1 MTHSFAPHWLRAALS
16 QSRLVPGLLLAG
28 YLALGTTSSFA
39 ADAVQGR
46 IIALRWCAGCHL
58 VQSGQKSPVTDQA
71 PPFASLAT
79 RPDFTADKLA
89 LLLLKPH
96 RNMQQLALSRP
107 EIADVAAYILT
118 LK

>member
-1 MTHSFAPHWLRAALS
+1 MTHSFAPHGLRAALS

-28 YLALGTTSSFA
+28 YLALGITSSS

-46 IIALRWCAGCHL
+46 IIAQRWCAGCHL

-79 RPDFTADKLA
+79 RPDFNADKLA